1 MNMGSNAM
9 ACSGLACR
17 SNTERAAAQ
26 HRSRVSVSSMAAS
39 RMVSG
44 IRFCAVIAVSNGLL
58 IFMGRSLLV
67 DGWSGCRHRTG
78 LDRPAILF
86 PTAMQARAFLVG
98 RARAG
103 FSSLSR
109 VAACRAGGGAFLC
122 LCGCVHVGSVRRGR
136 GLVHH
141 HERGT
146 L

>member
-1 MNMGSNAM
+1 M
-9 ACSGLACR
+9 SGCAGGLSAISDLMKHSIISCRACR
-17 SNTERAAAQ
+17 RAKP
-26 HRSRVSVSSMAAS
+26 RSATLKAAS
-39 RMVSG
+39 SSSWVSF
-44 IRFCAVIAVSNGLL
+44 RC
-58 IFMGRSLLV
+58 FMGRSFSQGGV
-67 DGWSGCRHRTG
+67 CRNRHRTG

-109 VAACRAGGGAFLC
+109 RAAGRAGGGAFLC